1 MPRMGALQG
10 TLRVSRFNPF
20 EGWVGSESVGEDI
33 LISGRLDMNR
43 AIDGACISVVPSL
56 AHCCATEGWGYGQT
70 SRPLDG
76 GSGKQVWDLP
86 VCWV

>member
-1 MPRMGALQG
+1 MSSVNVASTSPPLRFNVFVFVTQQG

-43 AIDGACISVVPSL
+43 AIDGAWGSV
-56 AHCCATEGWGYGQT
+56 G
-70 SRPLDG
+70 
-76 GSGKQVWDLP
+76 
-86 VCWV
+86 